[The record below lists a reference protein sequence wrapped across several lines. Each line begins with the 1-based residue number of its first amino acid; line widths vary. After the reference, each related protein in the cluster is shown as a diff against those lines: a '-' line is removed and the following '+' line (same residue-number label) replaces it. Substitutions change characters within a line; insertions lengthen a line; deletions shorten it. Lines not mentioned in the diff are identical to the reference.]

1 MALNLLKLNIDVT
14 DDDIDDMFP
23 PKISRLA
30 RKHWTPVA
38 VAKLATEFL
47 VDRPGTRVLDI
58 GSGAGKFC
66 LIGAACTQG
75 LFTGVEQRI
84 ELVELSRQLS
94 LAYQVYNAKFIHGN
108 ITSISFDHYDSFYF
122 YNSFYEHITALNRID
137 ETIQF
142 NISLYHQYSMY
153 LLDQLDALPPGTR
166 LVTYYGEQNIIPS
179 SFKLLDS
186 LKEDTLK
193 FWEKRKNSL

>member
-1 MALNLLKLNIDVT
+1 MAFNLLKLNIDVT
-14 DDDIDDMFP
+14 DDDIDIVFP
-23 PKISRLA
+23 PKINMLA

-66 LIGAACTQG
+66 LIGATCTRG
-75 LFTGVEQRI
+75 FFTGVEQRK
-84 ELVELSRQLS
+84 ELVELSRQLGM
-94 LAYQVYNAKFIHGN
+94 AYKVDNAKFIHGN
-108 ITSISFDHYDSFYF
+108 VTSISFDQYESFYF
-122 YNSFYEHITALNRID
+122 YNSFYEHITSLNRID
-137 ETIQF
+137 DTIAF
-142 NISLYHQYSMY
+142 STNLYNQYSMY
-153 LLDQLDALPPGTR
+153 LLEQLDRLPGGSR
-166 LVTYYGEQNIIPS
+166 LATYYSEQNIIPS

-193 FWEKRKNSL
+193 FWEKR